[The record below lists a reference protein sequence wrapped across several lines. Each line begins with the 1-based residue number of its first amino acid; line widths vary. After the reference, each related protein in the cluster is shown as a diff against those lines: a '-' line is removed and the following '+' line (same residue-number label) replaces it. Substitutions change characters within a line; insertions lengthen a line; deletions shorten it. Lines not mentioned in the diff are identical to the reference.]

1 MFVSTLLVIL
11 SVLHCEYQV
20 PPPSTTPNARDA
32 FLQAIV
38 DPPIGADE
46 NSVFTPVDNAI
57 SDISN
62 QAQNTINDVRNN
74 FDEVRQ
80 DFANAADSFANF
92 DRDPQAPTQSP
103 SGFNDNNRF
112 NNQFD
117 NGYGQSPNVFEPPS
131 RDRARLN
138 VDEFGNPLPD
148 VINPDT
154 ATYDLETGANPDE
167 LRCPRNWV
175 EFQESCYKFN
185 RSPPKRWD
193 LAREIC
199 QVILVS
205 HWSILFNTHL
215 SLVNSLNTRL
225 LLVNMFQS
233 YRHDDSDKADLVSIS
248 GAEEH
253 WFLSQH
259 LNKIDPEH
267 RRWYL
272 STR

>member
-1 MFVSTLLVIL
+1 MFVSTVLVIL
-11 SVLHCEYQV
+11 SVLHCECQV

-117 NGYGQSPNVFEPPS
+117 NGYGQSPNVFVPPS

-199 QVILVS
+199 QVILAS

-215 SLVNSLNTRL
+215 SLAIGLILASYWSTCFRATGTTTATRPT
-225 LLVNMFQS
+225 
-233 YRHDDSDKADLVSIS
+233 
-248 GAEEH
+248 
-253 WFLSQH
+253 W
-259 LNKIDPEH
+259 
-267 RRWYL
+267 
-272 STR
+272 

>member
-1 MFVSTLLVIL
+1 M
-11 SVLHCEYQV
+11 
-20 PPPSTTPNARDA
+20 
-32 FLQAIV
+32 
-38 DPPIGADE
+38 
-46 NSVFTPVDNAI
+46 FTPVNNAI
-57 SDISN
+57 SDLSD
-62 QAQNTINDVRNN
+62 QAQNTFNDVRNN
-74 FDEVRQ
+74 FDEVRN

-92 DRDPQAPTQSP
+92 DRDPQAPTPSP

-112 NNQFD
+112 SNQFD

-175 EFQESCYKFN
+175 EFQDSCYKFN

-199 QVILVS
+199 QVI
-205 HWSILFNTHL
+205 I
-215 SLVNSLNTRL
+215 SLVNTSNACFS
-225 LLVNMFQS
+225 LVN
-233 YRHDDSDKADLVSIS
+233 IS
-248 GAEEH
+248 FRAT
-253 WFLSQH
+253 
-259 LNKIDPEH
+259 DTTTA
-267 RRWYL
+267 
-272 STR
+272 TRPTW

>member
-1 MFVSTLLVIL
+1 MVNT
-11 SVLHCEYQV
+11 HNTY
-20 PPPSTTPNARDA
+20 
-32 FLQAIV
+32 
-38 DPPIGADE
+38 IGADE
-46 NSVFTPVDNAI
+46 NGVFTPVNNAI
-57 SDISN
+57 SDLSD
-62 QAQNTINDVRNN
+62 QAQNTFNDVRNN
-74 FDEVRQ
+74 FDEVRN

-92 DRDPQAPTQSP
+92 DRDPQAPTPSP

-112 NNQFD
+112 SNQFD

-175 EFQESCYKFN
+175 EFQDSCYKFN

-199 QVILVS
+199 QVILAS
-205 HWSILFNTHL
+205 HWSILL
-215 SLVNSLNTRL
+215 MLAS
-225 LLVNMFQS
+225 
-233 YRHDDSDKADLVSIS
+233 
-248 GAEEH
+248 H
-253 WFLSQH
+253 WSPFIGQ
-259 LNKIDPEH
+259 
-267 RRWYL
+267 YL
-272 STR
+272 SELPARRQ